1 MHCKAVAVS
10 GAVCWITG
18 YIPEPDANSATIFF
32 SINSFLKLLFF
43 VAARPPPPA
52 DSSKTSIFQQIPF
65 KNCCFL
71 RPWAPKLV
79 FCIRKLLQ
87 FNDFVSDRSP
97 TPAVRFET
105 YVFLSFFF
113 FNLLFFRFGPV
124 PDNDGV
130 NVMRYI
136 CMFIVN
142 PSQIP
147 SRVQ

>member
-1 MHCKAVAVS
+1 MFFRVGPAPDS
-10 GAVCWITG
+10 GHELRRFLLKVQSVIKIIDFLIWTG
-18 YIPEPDANSATIFF
+18 P
-32 SINSFLKLLFF
+32 
-43 VAARPPPPA
+43 R
-52 DSSKTSIFQQIPF
+52 
-65 KNCCFL
+65 L

-87 FNDFVSDRSP
+87 FNDFVSDWSL
-97 TPAVRFET
+97 TPAVRSET
-105 YVFLSFFF
+105 YILHSLFFL

>member
-1 MHCKAVAVS
+1 MIFRVGPAPDS
-10 GAVCWITG
+10 GHELRRFLFKVQSVIKIIDFLIGTG
-18 YIPEPDANSATIFF
+18 P
-32 SINSFLKLLFF
+32 
-43 VAARPPPPA
+43 R
-52 DSSKTSIFQQIPF
+52 
-65 KNCCFL
+65 L

-79 FCIRKLLQ
+79 FCMRKLLQ

-97 TPAVRFET
+97 TPAVRSKT
-105 YVFLSFFF
+105 YIFHSFFF

-136 CMFIVN
+136 CMFIIN

-147 SRVQ
+147 SHVQ